1 LTATSCSG
9 RKCAVAFHRHRLLL
23 VLVLGCVL
31 GSQTEFATAQSQP
44 DPGGTPQTALGPI
57 APEQRYMGAIEEP
70 GDLDTFR
77 FDTPQLATSI
87 QFSVSHTNDRC
98 EIWTTL
104 TDAFGTTSELTFV
117 PRTDSMILPQ
127 ITLGGGTLYVTVSAG
142 SLRDC
147 SGASYSLIVS
157 LADFPQTVEGA
168 SAVLMCSAA
177 CSKARGLSVERR
189 QQIKRVKKSR
199 GASRRRALR
208 RLKRVTRGFSAAKAE
223 MNRWCS

>member
-1 LTATSCSG
+1 MATN
-9 RKCAVAFHRHRLLL
+9 
-23 VLVLGCVL
+23 
-31 GSQTEFATAQSQP
+31 
-44 DPGGTPQTALGPI
+44 
-57 APEQRYMGAIEEP
+57 
-70 GDLDTFR
+70 
-77 FDTPQLATSI
+77 I

-127 ITLGGGTLYVTVSAG
+127 TTLGGGTLYVTVSAG

-147 SGASYSLIVS
+147 SGATYSLIVS

-189 QQIKRVKKSR
+189 QQIRRVKQSR

-208 RLKRVTRGFSAAKAE
+208 RLKRFTRGFNAAKAE